1 MADTSTNIVASPS
14 EPVASQYSEAGQ
26 ENNLYYNSGY
36 YDYGN
41 ADPAFFAP
49 QAGQQDR
56 QDFFEAITPL
66 TIGTVFFAALMG
78 AMIAPAISSATRG
91 LMDMA
96 IEIPNIE
103 FTIPGTEEEENE
115 VRSLGGSL

>member
-1 MADTSTNIVASPS
+1 MLLAGSVMADTSTNIVAASS
-14 EPVASQYSEAGQ
+14 EPVASQYPEAGQ
-26 ENNLYYNSGY
+26 DPNLYYNSYVEDPYNNNGY

-78 AMIAPAISSATRG
+78 AMVST
-91 LMDMA
+91 D
-96 IEIPNIE
+96 
-103 FTIPGTEEEENE
+103 
-115 VRSLGGSL
+115 